1 MTQHINN
8 IKLDSHH
15 DFAFKIEGDNKL
27 YNLPLMQYLPI
38 KIVRDLGHISAKE
51 DGDEKNIE
59 MLDFMIAIL
68 DRYAPGLTDDLTQS
82 DMGTIFEA
90 WSDASE
96 TNMGE

>member
-1 MTQHINN
+1 MTQPINN
-8 IKLDSHH
+8 IKLDIHH

-27 YNLPLMQYLPI
+27 YKLPLMQYLPI

-59 MLDFMIAIL
+59 MLDFMIDIL
-68 DRYAPGLTDDLTQS
+68 DRYTPGLTDDLTQS